1 MTVACPPKEASVRR
15 FCKDDEALPHA
26 SPSSTSSSVAS
37 VSAVSTIHDDRS
49 SPADDVG
56 VSLPAAAA
64 ASGGNNLSRKN
75 KRGSTIALVGA
86 MLAVVAVVTTC
97 VVILT
102 RSKNDDGG
110 GGGTQPS
117 SALYSDQVHPQSTIV
132 ETENPEGGEDSSSSL
147 RIVGGGEA
155 VEDRYSYAVSLQ
167 GYDGAHYCGG
177 SLIARDVVLT
187 AAHCQGVDGP
197 RKVVLGRH
205 DLDETYVGG
214 EFDVWGELP
223 HPGYDEA
230 RTDNDFM
237 LLFLDLGDD
246 PLLAAGEGVVTV
258 KLNSDPSVPASGQDA
273 TVVGWGDTDPSEYYS
288 DISDVLMGV
297 DLSIVSNDECSLAGD
312 DGGGGGGGWFSW
324 SSSYES
330 YDGKIT
336 ENMMCARAAGG
347 DSCQGDSGGPLVIG
361 GGDGGPD
368 VQIGVVSWGVGCASE
383 EYPGVYARVS
393 RAYDWIRTE
402 VCAYSGYA
410 TEAGFDCPPTDPGA
424 ADTPA
429 DPPVADATDPP
440 TDPPIS
446 APPGELTTGD
456 DPCTICPNGATD
468 SASVPYADE
477 AGNILT
483 CRDIIVAATAF
494 ETGSNDCAY
503 VESLELE
510 QYCCPAD
517 VPTDES
523 NVVDELWAYLAGLF
537 GNNRA

>member
-1 MTVACPPKEASVRR
+1 
-15 FCKDDEALPHA
+15 
-26 SPSSTSSSVAS
+26 
-37 VSAVSTIHDDRS
+37 
-49 SPADDVG
+49 
-56 VSLPAAAA
+56 
-64 ASGGNNLSRKN
+64 
-75 KRGSTIALVGA
+75 
-86 MLAVVAVVTTC
+86 
-97 VVILT
+97 
-102 RSKNDDGG
+102 
-110 GGGTQPS
+110 
-117 SALYSDQVHPQSTIV
+117 
-132 ETENPEGGEDSSSSL
+132 
-147 RIVGGGEA
+147 
-155 VEDRYSYAVSLQ
+155 
-167 GYDGAHYCGG
+167 
-177 SLIARDVVLT
+177 
-187 AAHCQGVDGP
+187 
-197 RKVVLGRH
+197 VLGRH

-246 PLLAAGEGVVTV
+246 PYALLAAGEGVVTV

-297 DLSIVSNDECSLAGD
+297 DLSVVSNDECSLAGD

-361 GGDGGPD
+361 GGGGGPD

-446 APPGELTTGD
+446 APTGELTTGD
-456 DPCTICPNGATD
+456 DPCTICPNGATG

-523 NVVDELWAYLAGLF
+523 NVVDELWAYLASLF